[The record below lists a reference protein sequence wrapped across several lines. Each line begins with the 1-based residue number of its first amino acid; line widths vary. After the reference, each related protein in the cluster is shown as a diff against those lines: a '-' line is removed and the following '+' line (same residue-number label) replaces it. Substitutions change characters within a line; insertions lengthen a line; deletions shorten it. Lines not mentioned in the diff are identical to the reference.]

1 MEHLFMGFV
10 SFITIAIGF
19 WEKPW
24 KRKIPPLI
32 TSYAFTCVLMMIW
45 LSAIDG
51 KGNRFISA
59 IILAIFMFMSTAF
72 IHVLVFHLDKK
83 IRLNFWKKQNPDNE

>member
-1 MEHLFMGFV
+1 MEYFFMGLV
-10 SFITIAIGF
+10 SFITVAIGF

-24 KRKIPPLI
+24 KIKIPPLI
-32 TSYAFTCVLMMIW
+32 ISYAFTCVLMMIW

-59 IILAIFMFMSTAF
+59 IILAVFMFMSTAF
-72 IHVLVFHLDKK
+72 IHVLACHPDKK
-83 IRLNFWKKQNPDNE
+83 IRLKFWRKTNKE